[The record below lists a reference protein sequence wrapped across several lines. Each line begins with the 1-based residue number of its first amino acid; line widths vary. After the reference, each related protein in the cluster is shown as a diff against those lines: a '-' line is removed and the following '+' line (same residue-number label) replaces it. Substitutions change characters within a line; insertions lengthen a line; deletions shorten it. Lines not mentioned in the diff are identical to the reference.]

1 MKIKSLMTVTIATA
15 VALVLTGCG
24 TSTPDDTSSA
34 GQAGAPGEAIRSAAE
49 SESSGFAITND
60 TDKPITISIT
70 ETDNFDWE
78 SRRPDHPAP
87 EGFQGQVIAPDQTI
101 TRWLTRNTN
110 AIGAPFRI
118 NFGDT
123 GASARFYIRQD
134 EDTKETD
141 TMPPYLD
148 TYRWGGWNAEGS
160 RYCEKMTTRAGG
172 YTITSECTA
181 FGINQFNANS
191 MVTISD

>member
-1 MKIKSLMTVTIATA
+1 MAVTIATA
-15 VALVLTGCG
+15 VALPLTGCS
-24 TSTPDDTSSA
+24 TSTPDATSPD
-34 GQAGAPGEAIRSAAE
+34 GQTSAPGEATRSAAE
-49 SESSGFAITND
+49 SESRGVAITND
-60 TDKPITISIT
+60 TNKPITISIT

-101 TRWLTRNTN
+101 VRWLTRNLN

-123 GASARFYIRQD
+123 GASVRMYIRQD
-134 EDTKETD
+134 EATKETD
-141 TMPPYLD
+141 QMPPYLD

-160 RYCEKMTTRAGG
+160 RYCEKKTSSAGE
-172 YTITSECTA
+172 YTITTECTA
-181 FGINQFNANS
+181 FGLNQFNANTI
-191 MVTISD
+191 VTISD